1 MIRGEILALAVG
13 VAVLIALVVVAVV
26 FLPGLASAT
35 VAFFAPG
42 VGLKT
47 AALVSVALSLVVV
60 IVLALTAGDGL
71 IGEIQYMIAAFFI
84 FFLFFTVM
92 IAWIF

>member
-1 MIRGEILALAVG
+1 MIRGEILALAAG
-13 VAVLIALVVVAVV
+13 VAVLIALAIVAVV
-26 FLPGLASAT
+26 FLPGAVGAT

-42 VGLKT
+42 VGLRT
-47 AALVSVALSLVVV
+47 AALVSVALSIVVV

-71 IGEIQYMIAAFFI
+71 LGEFQYMVAAFFI